1 MDLVDEEH
9 VVFLERRQQSG
20 QVARLVE
27 HRPRRHLEAHAQ
39 LVGDDVRERRLAQ
52 ARRAVQQ
59 HMVERLLTH
68 ASGHDEHLQVLH
80 HLALAAEAVERE
92 RAQGVLIV
100 ALRLR
105 RCAGSLAYVEFGH
118 RCVLVTSDELQVTSG
133 TFAQPAL
140 GLAAFAVAFAQPA
153 QVLRRLSGRLRS
165 LRKSCGV
172 CRGVC
177 AGCASLAGR
186 SEGSVCRGERF
197 FAPTKGGCSEQKRG
211 QKPFV
216 SVLPFRTPVL
226 TYR

>member
-1 MDLVDEEH
+1 MDDPRERRRVVILQVHVDAEARSERPREQSAARRGADEREGCEVDLYRARAGPLVDQDVDAIILHRRVEVLLHDGAEAVDLVDEEH

-59 HMVERLLTH
+59 HMVERFLTH

-92 RAQGVLIV
+92 GAQGVLIV

-105 RCAGSLAYVEFGH
+105 RCAGSLAYVEFSH
-118 RCVLVTSDELQVTSG
+118 RCVSYE
-133 TFAQPAL
+133 
-140 GLAAFAVAFAQPA
+140 
-153 QVLRRLSGRLRS
+153 
-165 LRKSCGV
+165 
-172 CRGVC
+172 
-177 AGCASLAGR
+177 
-186 SEGSVCRGERF
+186 
-197 FAPTKGGCSEQKRG
+197 
-211 QKPFV
+211 
-216 SVLPFRTPVL
+216 
-226 TYR
+226 